1 MQKTWKECGTCG
13 GDSFRIKNADN
24 SVVCADCGSG
34 RGLGWYSSSEVPPSD
49 IVNKANL
56 MAAYMDVFKGRRPTD
71 AEIRMIEIE
80 VGDDF
85 SRIDNEIHAAVES
98 LKEKGK
104 LPHES
109 NG

>member
-24 SVVCADCGSG
+24 SVVCADCGTG
-34 RGLGWYSSSEVPPSD
+34 RGVGWYHDGEVPPSY
-49 IVNKANL
+49 ILNEPELK
-56 MAAYMDVFKGRRPTD
+56 AAYMDVFDGRNPTNR
-71 AEIRMIEIE
+71 ELRIIEHE

-85 SRIDNEIHAAVES
+85 SRIAEEIQDAVEK

-104 LPHES
+104 LPL
-109 NG
+109 